1 MNSTEPNSGPVPP
14 RITGISEVRSF
25 LKRCTTMFK
34 MAGVALLILL
44 LLVPLAM
51 IRSVLQRKFQP
62 QNCVNSVRTA

>member
-1 MNSTEPNSGPVPP
+1 
-14 RITGISEVRSF
+14 
-25 LKRCTTMFK
+25 
-34 MAGVALLILL
+34 LLILL